1 MLRQVDLDEISD
13 GRIYR
18 LHDIVKA
25 DCNGCVGCSFCCRNM
40 VGTITLDP
48 FDIYNLT
55 LNLNKSFELLL
66 SEYIELNISDG
77 IILPNLKTTPEGCP
91 FLSPKDR
98 CTIHGFRPGLC
109 RLFPLGRFI
118 RDNEVHYILQIHE
131 CRYENRS
138 DIIVH
143 KWIGLP
149 DMESYEKFSVDWYNL
164 IKRLQAYIANNAGQ
178 AKAVNMLLLK
188 SFYLNPYSNS
198 DFYRQFWERKES
210 LIKQLF
216 AE

>member
-13 GRIYR
+13 GKVYQS
-18 LHDIVKA
+18 HDLVKA
-25 DCNGCVGCSFCCRNM
+25 DCNGCVGCSFCCRSM

-48 FDIYNLT
+48 YDIYNLT

-66 SEYIELNISDG
+66 SEYIELNIADG
-77 IILPNLKTTPEGCP
+77 IILPNLKTTAEGCL
-91 FLSPKDR
+91 FLSREGR

-118 RDNEVHYILQIHE
+118 RDNKVHYILQIHE
-131 CRYENRS
+131 CMYENRS
-138 DIIVH
+138 DIFVH

-149 DMESYEKFSVDWYNL
+149 DIGVYEEFSAEWYNL
-164 IKRLQAYIANNAGQ
+164 IKRLQAFITENADQ
-178 AKAVNMLLLK
+178 AKVVNMLMLK
-188 SFYLNPYSNS
+188 SFYLNPYNAS